1 VRVTPGARR
10 DEVRIADGTV
20 QVRVTAPPADGAA
33 NDAVLAVLAAAF
45 DLPRRDLILL
55 RGAAARIKLIGIAL
69 D

>member
-1 VRVTPGARR
+1 MTPGARR

-20 QVRVTAPPADGAA
+20 QVRVTAPPVDGAA

>member
-1 VRVTPGARR
+1 MTPGARR
-10 DEVRIADGTV
+10 DEVRIVDSAV